1 MNRSRNQFL
10 LTLLHRS
17 RATWKGCAVALL
29 SLACGS
35 LLTFQIIRPR
45 TVHADNNHVFELR
58 VYHTLPGKVPELES
72 IFRDVSKQQEQ
83 YGLHTLGYWVP
94 IDDPAWKD
102 TFVYIVEHQSVEDA
116 KKNWDAL
123 HKDPAFLPYRRA
135 AAPLIE
141 QVNGS
146 YNVDEVLM
154 KPTDYSALK

>member
-1 MNRSRNQFL
+1 MKRPLDQLPSPLFRG
-10 LTLLHRS
+10 S
-17 RATWKGCAVALL
+17 RAAWKSCAVALV
-29 SLACGS
+29 SFACGS
-35 LLTFQIIRPR
+35 LLTIRTIAPR
-45 TVHADNNHVFELR
+45 TVHADGNHVFELR

-83 YGLHTLGYWVP
+83 YGLHTIGYWVP

-102 TFVYIVEHQSVEDA
+102 TFVYIVEHQSVDDA

-141 QVNGS
+141 QANGF
-146 YNVDEVLM
+146 YKVDEVLM
-154 KPTDYSALK
+154 RPTDYSALK

>member
-1 MNRSRNQFL
+1 MKASLDHSLSL
-10 LTLLHRS
+10 LFHVGRPAS
-17 RATWKGCAVALL
+17 KWCAVALL
-29 SLACGS
+29 SFACGS
-35 LLTFQIIRPR
+35 LLTLHMLDLR
-45 TVHADNNHVFELR
+45 TVHAENNHVFELR
-58 VYHTLPGKVPELES
+58 VYHTLPGKVPELAS

-83 YGLHTLGYWVP
+83 YGLHTIGYWIP

-102 TFVYIVEHQSVEDA
+102 TFIYIVEHQSADDA

-141 QVNGS
+141 QTNGL
-146 YNVDEVLM
+146 YKVDEVLM